1 MKKMMLFLMLMC
13 LSSFKISNPK
23 ETREETSALFVMK
36 DDWSIL
42 IEALIQVESEGDRF
56 AVGKANDVGV
66 LQITPIYLKEVN
78 RILQEDVYTL
88 SERTDIDKSIEMFEI
103 YQSHHNP
110 SKNIEKAIMLHNPR
124 AGKSYLNKVLSEFNK
139 IKQDSTMFLSLEKNS
154 TRSIVNCKRIQV
166 PL

>member
-1 MKKMMLFLMLMC
+1 MKKTIPFLTLMF
-13 LSSFKISNPK
+13 LSSFKISGP
-23 ETREETSALFVMK
+23 EVIREEVSTLSVMK

-103 YQSHHNP
+103 YQSRYNP
-110 SKNIEKAIMLHNPR
+110 GKSIEKAITLHNPR

-139 IKQDSTMFLSLEKNS
+139 IKQDSAKVFLSLETVVK
-154 TRSIVNCKRIQV
+154 
-166 PL
+166 L

>member
-1 MKKMMLFLMLMC
+1 MKKVMLFLMLMC
-13 LSSFKISNPK
+13 LFSFKMSSPK
-23 ETREETSALFVMK
+23 VMKEETSSLFVMK
-36 DDWSIL
+36 DDWNIL
-42 IEALIQVESEGDRF
+42 IEALIQVESEGNRF

-88 SERTDIDKSIEMFEI
+88 SERTNIDKSIEMFEI

-124 AGKSYLNKVLSEFNK
+124 AGKSYLNKVLNEFNK
-139 IKQDSTMFLSLEKNS
+139 IKQDSTMFLSLEKKI
-154 TRSIVNCKRIQV
+154 TQEI
-166 PL
+166 

>member
-1 MKKMMLFLMLMC
+1 MLMC
-13 LSSFKISNPK
+13 LFSFEISSPK
-23 ETREETSALFVMK
+23 VVGEETSSLFVMK

-42 IEALIQVESEGDRF
+42 IEALIQVESEGNRF

-103 YQSHHNP
+103 YQSRHNP

-124 AGKSYLNKVLSEFNK
+124 AGKSYLNKVLNEFNK
-139 IKQDSTMFLSLEKNS
+139 IKQDSTKMFLSLEKI
-154 TRSIVNCKRIQV
+154 TQEI
-166 PL
+166 

>member
-1 MKKMMLFLMLMC
+1 MC
-13 LSSFKISNPK
+13 LFSFEISSPK
-23 ETREETSALFVMK
+23 VVGEETSSLFVMK

-42 IEALIQVESEGDRF
+42 IEALIQVESEGNRF

-103 YQSHHNP
+103 YQSRHNP

-124 AGKSYLNKVLSEFNK
+124 AGKSYLNKVLNEFNK
-139 IKQDSTMFLSLEKNS
+139 IKQDSTKMFLSLEKI
-154 TRSIVNCKRIQV
+154 TQEI
-166 PL
+166 